1 MLVPFTD
8 DPQLGQSSQ
17 QVLKSWL
24 EVVEAELAKQT
35 IKPWTVEGGYLPINN
50 DSTETN
56 QALNRRI
63 EVWVL

>member
-1 MLVPFTD
+1 
-8 DPQLGQSSQ
+8 
-17 QVLKSWL
+17 VLKSWL